1 MLKWYLSPSPNFFS
15 DWLWPY
21 CGIAKSNNTAH
32 RRCLLFCQNLGGQ
45 MPTLPTHFHHPCV
58 FELSISWWSTG
69 LKILHWWTLVV
80 YYRPKVAWKKKFCNG
95 QKTFPGFQLG
105 FLSKVD
111 GFFGFYIRFCM
122 WRIRFWPKKI
132 FSASPSQIFLKRQK
146 NGQIVSKQVKN
157 RSKQVRTFF
166 FKACA
171 FRHLFSVPHSIC
183 CYFLA
188 TPATYFAKIAKK
200 SKFHCIW
207 LIFRKIALHLGKK
220 AQQPQKCPPWIIL
233 GCSHTI
239 YRKSWFL
246 KSVPETSPRIQS

>member
-1 MLKWYLSPSPNFFS
+1 M
-15 DWLWPY
+15 
-21 CGIAKSNNTAH
+21 
-32 RRCLLFCQNLGGQ
+32 
-45 MPTLPTHFHHPCV
+45 
-58 FELSISWWSTG
+58 
-69 LKILHWWTLVV
+69 
-80 YYRPKVAWKKKFCNG
+80 KKKFCNG

-188 TPATYFAKIAKK
+188 TPATYFAKMAKK

-207 LIFRKIALHLGKK
+207 LIFRKMALNQEQKSSATQKVLPMGSFRVFPLHLTWKADLWKVSRKPHLEYSHGFLSKIDTKKEGKYLFCQIEK
-220 AQQPQKCPPWIIL
+220 VHIEFCHWPSWLDNIL
-233 GCSHTI
+233 RSSQRTSKLWDLL
-239 YRKSWFL
+239 RK
-246 KSVPETSPRIQS
+246 QHD